1 MKREDTG
8 KKIIFDENEEIQN
21 KLMTIRIG
29 LLNYR
34 KTFKP
39 PKLISFLYNDMVSVC
54 IFALIT
60 SGLALICA
68 ESLIGFF
75 DKIISFDSLAEAL
88 GGAIG
93 LGVGGIVFFNLYK
106 FSIYSW
112 NSFYK
117 KYYKRFKESFIEGE
131 KVEDIIH
138 FVEDISYPINLYEK
152 TTYISFDD
160 IFIRKYI
167 TQDMLKEQKEIINED
182 YLNTLNKYYEIALK
196 YTEPINFQYKSL
208 ILQNNIAY
216 KVQMDY
222 EYEDV
227 HDLEVHGFKRIL
239 LKKEQYDFLQKH
251 KDELT
256 VEDVH
261 KYLGIPLPKDKNE

>member
-8 KKIIFDENEEIQN
+8 KKIIFDENEEIQK
-21 KLMTIRIG
+21 KLMTIRVG

-39 PKLISFLYNDMVSVC
+39 PKLLRFLYNDMVIVC
-54 IFALIT
+54 ILALIT
-60 SGLALICA
+60 SGLSLICA
-68 ESLIGFF
+68 ESLIRLF
-75 DKIISFDSLAEAL
+75 DKIVSFDRLAEAL
-88 GGAIG
+88 GGTIG
-93 LGVGGIVFFNLYK
+93 LGVAGIVFLNLYK
-106 FSIYSW
+106 FSIYSS

-117 KYYKRFKESFIEGE
+117 KYYKRFKESFIEDE

-138 FVEDISYPINLYEK
+138 FVEDISYPINLFEK
-152 TTYISFDD
+152 TND
-160 IFIRKYI
+160 IFVRKYI

-208 ILQNNIAY
+208 ILQDNIAY

-227 HDLEVHGFKRIL
+227 HDLEAHGFKRIL
-239 LKKEQYDFLQKH
+239 LEKEQYDFLQKH

-261 KYLGIPLPKDKNE
+261 KYLGIPLPKDENE